1 MAPTPDLHICSRGG
15 QAVGLKGS
23 VRPVVMLRIVVG
35 MFLESES
42 PDGYLRLA
50 TRTIQEMNWC
60 ADLNGLAPRGPQSA
74 NRRTKFFQ
82 WLAMPLAIFFATNLP
97 VLAQSIASGRAT
109 EPAFSAPSPQLD
121 ESKEPSLRTLLL
133 TPPKPQTLN
142 APYHRITPRQSF
154 GWFIANTTGPAYLAG
169 GIFLAA
175 FATAADRPKEYGPH
189 WEGFGDRYGLRKS
202 VVATGNAIEAS
213 AGFVLREDPRYFR
226 MPDRPFNARVKNVIS
241 LTFTARREDG
251 SFGPAYA
258 RYIAVVGSNF
268 LSNTWRPPSGANAQ
282 DAVLRASVGFAGRM
296 AANSFEEFWPDIKK
310 RVFHRSN

>member
-1 MAPTPDLHICSRGG
+1 
-15 QAVGLKGS
+15 
-23 VRPVVMLRIVVG
+23 MLRIVVS
-35 MFLESES
+35 MFLDFEG
-42 PDGYLRLA
+42 PDNYFRLA
-50 TRTIQEMNWC
+50 TPAIQEMNWR
-60 ADLNGLAPRGPQSA
+60 ADLNGLAATGPQSA
-74 NRRTKFFQ
+74 NRRTKFFR
-82 WLAMPLAIFFATNLP
+82 WLAILMAIFFATNLP
-97 VLAQSIASGRAT
+97 VVAQSIAPGRAT
-109 EPAFSAPSPQLD
+109 EPVFSAPSPQDD
-121 ESKEPSLRTLLL
+121 ESKESSLRTLLM
-133 TPPKPQTLN
+133 PPRPQTLN

-154 GWFIANTTGPAYLAG
+154 SWFIANTTGPAYLAG

-226 MPDRPFNARVKNVIS
+226 IPERPFNARVKNVIR

-258 RYIAVVGSNF
+258 RYTAVLGSNF

-296 AANSFEEFWPDIKK
+296 VANGFEEFWPDIKQ